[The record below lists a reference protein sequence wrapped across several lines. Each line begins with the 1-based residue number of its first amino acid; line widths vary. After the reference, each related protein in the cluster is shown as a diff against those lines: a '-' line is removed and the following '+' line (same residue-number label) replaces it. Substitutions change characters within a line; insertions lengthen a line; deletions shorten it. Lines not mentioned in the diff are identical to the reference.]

1 LNGIRANRP
10 RLRLD
15 PESYRQL
22 CHEVLERDAWRCQL
36 CGRMEAL
43 QVHHIQ
49 WRSHFG
55 DDNPQNLLTLCIDC
69 HQQAHRQNQGA
80 DSVKERG

>member
-1 LNGIRANRP
+1 MFSALKRP

-22 CHEVLERDAWRCQL
+22 HHRILKRDAWRCQL
-36 CGRMEAL
+36 CGTSRNL

-49 WRSHFG
+49 PRSLLGH
-55 DDNPQNLLTLCIDC
+55 DVEENLTTLCARC
-69 HQQAHRQNQGA
+69 HQRLHFR
-80 DSVKERG
+80 